1 MKPSE
6 ARSFPLNASPSGRAV
21 CRGKIMELHPVLYQ
35 LIKKVLV
42 AGVRPGR
49 WVGRSFHLPKPD
61 SSATTER

>member
-6 ARSFPLNASPSGRAV
+6 ARSFPLNASLSGRVV

-42 AGVRPGR
+42 AGVRLGR
-49 WVGRSFHLPKPD
+49 WMDKSFHLPKPD
-61 SSATTER
+61 SCATTER